1 MLVFSGLYVK
11 FLSGTTFWA
20 IVRDNLSVT
29 DSRVSEVQSVSCKE
43 TNCTVYIAGCSAKEL
58 FYTCQMQRIVM
69 CPMVLQCWDVSR
81 THHSVHPTGY
91 SWLAEGSARACR
103 WSVAHIPAPSGTIEW
118 SWHPSTCMYTLLF
131 CTILYICTIAR
142 ESDILEGLASRMLQK
157 WIRCIVRLRCD
168 KVQACSYTIKD

>member
-1 MLVFSGLYVK
+1 MGIYSLIVERACTYIYTAHIPMLVFSGLYVK

-29 DSRVSEVQSVSCKE
+29 DSRVSEAQSVSCKE
-43 TNCTVYIAGCSAKEL
+43 TNCTVYIAGCSANKEL

-118 SWHPSTCMYTLLF
+118 SWHLYMYVHF
-131 CTILYICTIAR
+131 VVLYN
-142 ESDILEGLASRMLQK
+142 
-157 WIRCIVRLRCD
+157 IV
-168 KVQACSYTIKD
+168 